1 MSPVTSPPPKKKNTH
16 PSIIHV
22 VILPQVSR
30 RNSESKMVPH
40 QPHQPSQFGIFV
52 FQKKNRQYPTISSKY
67 FLKPL
72 WIVSWKTE
80 SNGSLIKS
88 ILKSKV
94 TALQLNTPMFTH
106 QKFQPFRG
114 EKKIQPSN
122 PILHAT
128 MDLKIQWTEYS
139 AKTIWK
145 GQP

>member
-1 MSPVTSPPPKKKNTH
+1 MSPVTSPPPKKKTPTH
-16 PSIIHV
+16 PSSTLWSFPKFLEEIRNPRWFRISP
-22 VILPQVSR
+22 ISR
-30 RNSESKMVPH
+30 HNSESLF
-40 QPHQPSQFGIFV
+40 S
-52 FQKKNRQYPTISSKY
+52 KKNRQYPTISSKY